1 MIKNKNLSKLIKEIE
16 KIDKGLNIFDELN
29 SFQAKI
35 LKILFE
41 RKTVEN
47 TYIFSTLK
55 TKLSSAQ
62 KYRFYKKLN
71 EKKYILKKNKKTL
84 INI

>member
-16 KIDKGLNIFDELN
+16 KIDKGFNIFDELN

-41 RKTVEN
+41 RKLSKIL
-47 TYIFSTLK
+47 IFF
-55 TKLSSAQ
+55 Q
-62 KYRFYKKLN
+62 P
-71 EKKYILKKNKKTL
+71 
-84 INI
+84 

>member
-41 RKTVEN
+41 RKTVQN
-47 TYIFSTLK
+47 TYIFSTIK
-55 TKLSSAQ
+55 TKLSRAQ
-62 KYRFYKKLN
+62 KYRAYKQLI
-71 EKKYILKKNKKTL
+71 EKKYIIKKNKKTL